1 MIAVNFNLDLAY
13 SMGCGQ
19 NPLVISKVISKKF
32 PRVRSV
38 HLNQQMID
46 HTLLYGLC
54 FLATCTL
61 MSLII
66 VVADD
71 DLPMRLFVSEYL
83 EMCGYSVIAA
93 EDGQMALELVEK
105 YHPHLLVTDIM
116 MPRMDGYELVRQVR
130 QRPEFRL
137 LPVVFLTERNSTEE
151 RIRGYKLGCD
161 SYLPKPFEIHEL
173 GAIIRNLLERSQIMQ
188 TEWHLRMQTPTL
200 SGNVNTTAQT
210 AVTVSNL
217 SKREKEVLELIT
229 RGLSNIEIGDRL
241 HLSGRTIEK
250 YVSNLLRKTETSN
263 RAELVRIAIEQR
275 LID

>member
-1 MIAVNFNLDLAY
+1 
-13 SMGCGQ
+13 
-19 NPLVISKVISKKF
+19 
-32 PRVRSV
+32 
-38 HLNQQMID
+38 
-46 HTLLYGLC
+46 
-54 FLATCTL
+54 

-93 EDGQMALELVEK
+93 EDGQAALELVEK

-137 LPVVFLTERNSTEE
+137 LPVVFLTEKNSTEE

-188 TEWHLRMQTPTL
+188 TEWHLRTQTPTL
-200 SGNVNTTAQT
+200 SGNANTTAQT
-210 AVTVSNL
+210 TVTIGSL
-217 SKREKEVLELIT
+217 SERERQVLELIT
-229 RGLSNIEIGDRL
+229 RGLSNIEIGDQL
-241 HLSGRTIEK
+241 HLSPRTIEK
-250 YVSNLLRKTETSN
+250 YVSNLLRKTATSN

-275 LID
+275 LVD

>member
-1 MIAVNFNLDLAY
+1 
-13 SMGCGQ
+13 
-19 NPLVISKVISKKF
+19 
-32 PRVRSV
+32 
-38 HLNQQMID
+38 
-46 HTLLYGLC
+46 
-54 FLATCTL
+54 

-93 EDGQMALELVEK
+93 EDGQLALELVEK

-130 QRPEFRL
+130 QSPEFRL

-173 GAIIRNLLERSQIMQ
+173 GAIIRNLLERAQIMQ

-200 SGNVNTTAQT
+200 SGNANTTAQT
-210 AVTVSNL
+210 AVSISNL

-241 HLSGRTIEK
+241 HLSARTIEK

>member
-1 MIAVNFNLDLAY
+1 
-13 SMGCGQ
+13 
-19 NPLVISKVISKKF
+19 
-32 PRVRSV
+32 
-38 HLNQQMID
+38 
-46 HTLLYGLC
+46 
-54 FLATCTL
+54 

-93 EDGQMALELVEK
+93 EDGQAALELVEK

-116 MPRMDGYELVRQVR
+116 MPRMDGYQLVRQVR

-137 LPVVFLTERNSTEE
+137 LPVVFLTEKNSTEE

-161 SYLPKPFEIHEL
+161 LYLPKPFEIHEL

-188 TEWHLRMQTPTL
+188 TEWHLRTQTPTL
-200 SGNVNTTAQT
+200 SGNANTTAQT
-210 AVTVSNL
+210 AVTIGNL
-217 SKREKEVLELIT
+217 SERERQVLELIT
-229 RGLSNIEIGDRL
+229 RGLSNIEIGDQL
-241 HLSGRTIEK
+241 HLSPRTIEK

-275 LID
+275 LIE